1 MAISYRKLWHLML
14 DKKINKSGLEK
25 AAGISHHS
33 ILKMN
38 RDEDVST
45 EVLTKICK
53 VLIQKCRI
61 LLIFFRMR
69 KNEHASE

>member
-1 MAISYRKLWHLML
+1 MAVSYKKLWHLML

-53 VLIQKCRI
+53 ALDCDISDIVEFVKD
-61 LLIFFRMR
+61 
-69 KNEHASE
+69 ET

>member
-1 MAISYRKLWHLML
+1 MAVSYRKLWHLML

-25 AAGISHHS
+25 LAGISHHS

-45 EVLTKICK
+45 EVLTKICSALQCN
-53 VLIQKCRI
+53 VQDIVEFLPD
-61 LLIFFRMR
+61 
-69 KNEHASE
+69 NSHSEET